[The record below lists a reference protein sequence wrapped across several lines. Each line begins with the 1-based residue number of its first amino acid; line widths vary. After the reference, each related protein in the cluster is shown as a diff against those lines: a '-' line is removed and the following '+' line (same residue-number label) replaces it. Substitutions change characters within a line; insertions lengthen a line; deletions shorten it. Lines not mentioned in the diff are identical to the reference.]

1 VSDVTVQ
8 ITQPNI
14 TAAVTTAGV
23 SANIAAADVA
33 VDVQAAAVT
42 ANVETANITVNIA
55 GCVCSGTGAAGA
67 TFTGTAG
74 EDIAA
79 LDLVYIAA
87 DGLIYR
93 ADANDEAKEAE
104 GIAPAAIANGAS
116 GTVNL
121 GQWSMT
127 GFVGLTSGGRYF
139 LSADTPGSITDA
151 IPAFTVTGGIVQQVG
166 KALSA
171 TRFYFD
177 PKISVYD
184 GGTGAVGDYFITEGG
199 DSFIT
204 EGGDFLIQ
212 EAAASYLLTEG
223 GDTLITEGGDA
234 LTLE

>member
-1 VSDVTVQ
+1 MHDINVQ
-8 ITQPNI
+8 VKEGKTEVKIDAPALFI
-14 TAAVTTAGV
+14 
-23 SANIAAADVA
+23 SLPSEP
-33 VDVQAAAVT
+33 VQVQT
-42 ANVETANITVNIA
+42 ANGDQIEIGIQQTVIQINA
-55 GCVCSGTGAAGA
+55 GCGCADTGGGTGAAGA

-104 GIAPAAIANGAS
+104 GIAPAAITNGAS

-139 LSADTPGSITDA
+139 LSADTPGAITDA
-151 IPAFTVTGGIVQQVG
+151 IPAFTTTGGIVQQVG
-166 KALSA
+166 KSLSA

-199 DSFIT
+199 D
-204 EGGDFLIQ
+204 
-212 EAAASYLLTEG
+212 
-223 GDTLITEGGDA
+223 TLITEGGDA
-234 LTLE
+234 LTIE